1 MYLRILKK
9 DLKRKK
15 TMNVILLV
23 FITLA
28 TLFIASSVNNMV
40 TVSSA
45 LDHFFA
51 KARVPDYWFATA
63 DTSESER
70 FEHFAGENGYSYQ
83 KISLAQLDP
92 ENVSISGDE
101 FEYSNSLCISTVE
114 GSKVFDSQA
123 KEITTVKEGEIY
135 VPSEIFH
142 SDEND
147 FYRGCKIVMDMDGE
161 KHVFTLKDYTKDAL
175 FGSAMVGM
183 TRFLVSKHDFA
194 MLKKYNTRPL
204 DCISVYTDDTSF
216 QEKFSQLDLRTVMN
230 VNYSQIKLMYLMDML
245 IAAIILVVSVCLLL
259 ISMVILHF
267 TIHFTMSEEF
277 REIGIMKAV
286 GIRNY
291 KIRGLYIIKYLAI
304 SVVAAGIGLLCSFPF
319 EKLLLA
325 QVSQNIILSGD
336 AAWLL
341 NILCAVGT
349 AAVVVG
355 FCYFCTRQVNKFSP
369 IDAIHNGETGE
380 RYSRKGLLHLS
391 STKLPVVPFLSF
403 NDITSSPRGFL
414 SMIVI
419 FTIGIL
425 LIILPVN
432 SINTLRSD
440 QLIHWFNMSECDH
453 VISQELLFTADGS
466 NRTMIDQRLNA
477 VREMLEEHHIEAGVC
492 QEIMFRFGI
501 SHGDQKVSSL
511 AFQGVGDVT
520 TEMYRY
526 LEGTPPKHHDEVAI
540 SYIIA
545 DQLGAEIGDEVVINV
560 GEENRTYIVTAINQ
574 SMNNLGEGI
583 RFCQDE
589 TLDYSYAAGCFGI
602 QIKYQDQPDQDT
614 LADRKYLLKKE
625 FADTKVYTA
634 GEYISYMIG
643 DVAGQLEGIKSFILV
658 IILCINILV
667 AVLMVRSFIIKE
679 KSEIAILK
687 AIGFRD
693 MSLISWQTMRIGV
706 VLLIAVILGILLS
719 SPLSHLVLEP
729 VFRQMGAHDIQFEIR
744 AWEVYV
750 CYPLLVL
757 AVTVCAACVSAQSLR
772 SISSAETSNIDS

>member
-1 MYLRILKK
+1 MYLRILKR

-40 TVSSA
+40 TVTTA
-45 LDHFFA
+45 LDHYFA
-51 KARVPDYWFATA
+51 KAEVPDYWFAVSK
-63 DTSESER
+63 TSER
-70 FEHFAGENGYSYQ
+70 EHFEAFASDYGYQYQ

-92 ENVSISGDE
+92 ANVSISGKE
-101 FEYSNSLCISTVE
+101 FEYINSLCVSTVE

-123 KEITTVKEGEIY
+123 KEITTVEDGEIY
-135 VPSEIFH
+135 VSAEIFH
-142 SDEND
+142 SNKNN
-147 FYRGCKIVMDMDGE
+147 FYRGCKIVMDIGGT
-161 KHVFTLKDYTKDAL
+161 KHVFTLKDYTKDVL
-175 FGSAMVGM
+175 FGSPMVGM
-183 TRFLVSKHDFA
+183 TRFLVSEHDFA
-194 MLKKYNTRPL
+194 MLQKYDGRQM
-204 DCISVYTDDTSF
+204 DCVSVYTDDTSF
-216 QEKFSQLDLRTVMN
+216 QDNFNQLDLRTIMMVDR
-230 VNYSQIKLMYLMDML
+230 SQIKLMYLMDML

-277 REIGIMKAV
+277 REIGIMKAI
-286 GIRNY
+286 GIRNH

-304 SVVAAGIGLLCSFPF
+304 SVVGAGIGLLCSFPF

-325 QVSQNIILSGD
+325 QVSQNIILSGTNQ
-336 AAWLL
+336 WLL
-341 NILCAVGT
+341 NILCSIGT
-349 AAVVVG
+349 PAIVVG
-355 FCYFCTRQVNKFSP
+355 FCYFCTRQVKKITP
-369 IDAIHNGETGE
+369 ISAIHNGETGE
-380 RYSRKGLLHLS
+380 RFSRKGLLHLCR
-391 STKLPVVPFLSF
+391 TKLPVMPFLAF
-403 NDITSSPRGFL
+403 NDITSSPRRFL

-432 SINTLRSD
+432 AINTLRSD

-453 VISQELLFTADGS
+453 VIAEE
-466 NRTMIDQRLNA
+466 TMITLDGNNQEMIERKLDT
-477 VREMLEEHHIEAGVC
+477 VREVLGKHHIEAEVC
-492 QEIMFRFGI
+492 QEIMFRFSI
-501 SHGDQKVSSL
+501 SHGNQKVSSQ

-526 LEGTPPKHHDEVAI
+526 LEGTPPEHPGEVAI
-540 SYIIA
+540 SYIVA
-545 DQLGAEIGDEVVINV
+545 DHIGAEIGDEVTIHI
-560 GEENRTYIVTAINQ
+560 GEENRTCIVTAINQ

-589 TLDYSYAAGCFGI
+589 TLDYSDAAGSFGI
-602 QIKYQDQPDQDT
+602 QIRYRDQPDQNT
-614 LADRKYLLKKE
+614 LSERKNLLKKE
-625 FADTKVYTA
+625 FSDAEIYTA
-634 GEYISYMIG
+634 GEYVSYMIG
-643 DVAGQLEGIKSFILV
+643 DVAGQLEGIKFFILV

-679 KSEIAILK
+679 KSEIALLK
-687 AIGFRD
+687 AVGFSD

-719 SPLSHLVLEP
+719 SPLSHLLMEP
-729 VFRQMGAHDIQFEIR
+729 VFRQMGAYDIRFEIST
-744 AWEVYV
+744 WEVYV
-750 CYPLLVL
+750 YYPLLLL
-757 AVTVCAACVSAQSLR
+757 AVTACAACVSAQSLR